1 MTFFDNFTTDQLVVA
16 HRGFR
21 SHYPENTLAAF
32 IASIN
37 RCNFIELDIQLS
49 KDKVPMVIHDP
60 TLDRTSDCKTNSNR
74 SVVGSPKV
82 NEWTVSQLKTLDMG
96 SWFIEDDPFET
107 IADKTISVKELNSQL
122 PQIILTLEE
131 VLQHPELKNIP
142 INVEI
147 KDHAGSPHDRIVAAR
162 VVEII
167 QNTSSEQRVLLSSFN
182 HDYLVTSHAI
192 CPSISTAVLQ
202 KISHHIDIINHLTTI
217 GVAAYHPYDKITDKE
232 IIQHLRAAG
241 FWVNVFTVNDKKR
254 QDYLFGAGATGV
266 ITDFPELQ

>member
-1 MTFFDNFTTDQLVVA
+1 MTFFDNFTTDQLVIA
-16 HRGFR
+16 HRGFG

-74 SVVGSPKV
+74 SVTGSLKV
-82 NEWTVSQLKTLDMG
+82 NEWTVNQLKTLDMG
-96 SWFIEDDPFET
+96 SWFIEDDPFEI
-107 IADKTISVKELNSQL
+107 IAKEKISVEELNSHL

-131 VLQHPELKNIP
+131 VLRHPELKNIP

-147 KDHAGSPHDRIVAAR
+147 KDHAGSSHDKIVAAR

-167 QNTSSEQRVLLSSFN
+167 QKTSSEQRVLLSSFN
-182 HDYLVTSHAI
+182 HDYLVTSRAI
-192 CPSISTAVLQ
+192 CPSLSTAMLQ
-202 KISHHIDIINHLTTI
+202 RRTHPDDIINYLTTI
-217 GVAAYHPYDKITDKE
+217 GAAAYHPYDKITDKE
-232 IIQHLRAAG
+232 LIQHLRAAG

-254 QDYLFGAGATGV
+254 QHHLFDAGATGV